1 LNYTGE
7 NNLSDQQLVD
17 QVLSGDTQCFGIII
31 KKTERLVAQIVFKMV
46 SNSEDRK
53 DVAQDIYLKAYKGL
67 PGFKFQS
74 RLSTWI
80 GKISYNTCLGYLE
93 KRKLHLLPPV
103 SESDEV
109 DDLSF
114 ESLVNKSVSM
124 EVNEV
129 EAFIFQ
135 KERSEILT
143 MEIELLPPLYKTLIT
158 LYHNE
163 ELSYAEIAQITAL
176 PEGTVKNY
184 LFRARKNLRENL
196 LRKYNRQAL

>member
-1 LNYTGE
+1 
-7 NNLSDQQLVD
+7 
-17 QVLSGDTQCFGIII
+17 
-31 KKTERLVAQIVFKMV
+31 
-46 SNSEDRK
+46 
-53 DVAQDIYLKAYKGL
+53 
-67 PGFKFQS
+67 
-74 RLSTWI
+74 
-80 GKISYNTCLGYLE
+80 
-93 KRKLHLLPPV
+93 
-103 SESDEV
+103 
-109 DDLSF
+109 
-114 ESLVNKSVSM
+114 M